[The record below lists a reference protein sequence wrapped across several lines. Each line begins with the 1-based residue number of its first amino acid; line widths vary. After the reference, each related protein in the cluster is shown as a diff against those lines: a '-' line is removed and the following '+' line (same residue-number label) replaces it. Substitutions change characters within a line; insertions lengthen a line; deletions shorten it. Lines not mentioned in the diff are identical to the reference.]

1 VAAPS
6 APLNS
11 APRIERGAAEL
22 LDVKLLRESPDKVRK
37 GLKGRGG
44 PWADALEDV
53 IGVDSKWRQATA
65 EVNALRQT
73 RNRAS
78 EEIGKVKDKVMR
90 EAKVEEVRGLKDKL
104 QGLEVQLKE
113 LDARRD
119 VLLLELPNLP
129 DDSVPFGAGPN
140 ENVERRRWGEPPAF
154 AFEAKDHGTL
164 GAALGIID
172 FERGVKLA
180 GEGFYAMVGAG
191 ARLERALI
199 QFFLDEAT
207 AKGYLE
213 IVPPFLVT
221 EETATGTGHLPKNA
235 DDMYLVERDRMALIP
250 TAEVPLT
257 SFYRGDVI
265 LTEQLPLKLC
275 AYTPCFRREAGR
287 NTDTKGLV
295 RVHQFNKV
303 EMLKLST
310 PEAAWGELE
319 SLTRDAE
326 ALLQKLGLA
335 YRVVELCTGDIGFA
349 AAKTYDVEVWLPS
362 QGGYREISSCSCFT
376 DFQARRA
383 GLKYRDKDGQ
393 VGKFLYT
400 LNGSGLAVGRTVVAI
415 LENFQRD
422 DGSIEIPKALVG
434 YMGGAAEIR
443 GR

>member
-1 VAAPS
+1 M
-6 APLNS
+6 
-11 APRIERGAAEL
+11 
-22 LDVKLLRESPDKVRK
+22 LDVKLLREAPEKVRA
-37 GLKGRGG
+37 GLKARGG
-44 PWADALEDV
+44 PWGEALDDILKLDV
-53 IGVDSKWRQATA
+53 RWRAATS
-65 EVNALRQT
+65 EVNELRQT

-78 EEIGKVKDKVMR
+78 DEIGKIKDKVLR
-90 EAKVEEVRGLKDKL
+90 GAKVEQVRGLKDRL
-104 QGLEVQLKE
+104 QTVEAELKE

-119 VLLLELPNLP
+119 KLLLEIPNLP
-129 DDSVPFGAGPN
+129 DDSVPRGASPAD
-140 ENVERRRWGEPPAF
+140 NVLKRRHGTPPSF
-154 AFEAKDHGTL
+154 AFKPKEHGAL
-164 GAALGIID
+164 GEALGILD
-172 FERGVKLA
+172 FARGVKLA
-180 GEGFYAMVGAG
+180 GEGFYVMVGAG

-213 IVPPFLVT
+213 VVPPFLVT

-235 DDMYLVERDRMALIP
+235 DDMYLIERDRMALVP

-265 LTEQLPLKLC
+265 LTAQLPIKLC

-326 ALLQKLGLA
+326 ELLKKLGLP
-335 YRVVELCTGDIGFA
+335 YRVIELCTGDIGFS
-349 AAKTYDVEVWLPS
+349 AAKTYDVEVWLP
-362 QGGYREISSCSCFT
+362 GVNEYKEISSCSCFT

-393 VGKFLYT
+393 VGKWLYT

-415 LENFQRD
+415 LENFQRE
-422 DGSIEIPKALVG
+422 DGSVEVPEVLRK
-434 YMGGAAEIR
+434 YMGGMSEIR
-443 GR
+443 RA

>member
-1 VAAPS
+1 M
-6 APLNS
+6 
-11 APRIERGAAEL
+11 
-22 LDVKLLRESPDKVRK
+22 LDVKVLRETPEKVK
-37 GLKGRGG
+37 AGLKARGG
-44 PWADALEDV
+44 PWADALED
-53 IGVDSKWRQATA
+53 ILKLDARWRAATS
-65 EVNALRQT
+65 EVNELRQT

-78 EEIGKVKDKVMR
+78 EEIGKIKDKVMR
-90 EAKVEEVRGLKDKL
+90 EEKVLQVRGLKDRL
-104 QGLEVQLKE
+104 QTVEAELKE

-119 VLLLELPNLP
+119 KLLLEIPNLP
-129 DDSVPFGAGPN
+129 DDSVPRGASPTD
-140 ENVERRRWGEPPAF
+140 NVEKRRHGTPPVF
-154 AFEAKDHGTL
+154 AFKPKEHGAL
-164 GAALGIID
+164 GEALGILD
-172 FERGVKLA
+172 FARGVKLA
-180 GEGFYAMVGAG
+180 GEGFYVMVGAG

-213 IVPPFLVT
+213 VVPPFLVT

-235 DDMYLVERDRMALIP
+235 DDMYLIERDRMALIP

-265 LTEQLPLKLC
+265 LTAQLPIKLC

-326 ALLQKLGLA
+326 ELLKKLGLA
-335 YRVVELCTGDIGFA
+335 YRVIELCTGDIGFS

-362 QGGYREISSCSCFT
+362 VNEYKEISSCSCFT

-393 VGKFLYT
+393 VGRWLYT

-415 LENFQRD
+415 LENFQRE
-422 DGSIEIPKALVG
+422 DGSVAIPEVLRK
-434 YMGGAAEIR
+434 YMGGMAEIR
-443 GR
+443 RAA